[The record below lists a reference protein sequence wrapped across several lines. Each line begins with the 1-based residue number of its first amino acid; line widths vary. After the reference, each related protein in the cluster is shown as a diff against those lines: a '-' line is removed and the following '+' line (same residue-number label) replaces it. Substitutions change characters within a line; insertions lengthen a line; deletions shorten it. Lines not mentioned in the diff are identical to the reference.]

1 MGGGGKGGG
10 GGSSTTEVKIP
21 DWLRDPAIRNLERAE
36 TAQRLEYQ
44 PWMGLDVAGYTP
56 DQLMAQQS
64 VRRGAA
70 AFGMVPQGYGAGQP
84 ESYMPAMVS
93 MGGMSGYSAFPMYE
107 QALREAQAADPRSA
121 RIREQLYTSPSSRRR
136 YGTVNPRSIGGIDYT
151 SIR

>member
-10 GGSSTTEVKIP
+10 GGGSQKVEIP

-36 TAQRLEYQ
+36 TVQKMEFQ
-44 PWMGLDVAGYTP
+44 PWRGPDVAGYTP

-84 ESYMPAMVS
+84 ESYMPEMVS

-121 RIREQLYTSPSSRRR
+121 RIREQLYAAPSTKRA
-136 YGTVNPRSIGGIDYT
+136 YGGVDPQRLGGINYT
-151 SIR
+151 KIG

>member
-10 GGSSTTEVKIP
+10 GSQKVEIP

-36 TAQRLEYQ
+36 TVQKMEFQ
-44 PWMGLDVAGYTP
+44 PWRGPDVAGYTP

-84 ESYMPAMVS
+84 ESYMPEMVS

-121 RIREQLYTSPSSRRR
+121 KIRKQLYEAPSKKRT
-136 YGTVNPRSIGGIDYT
+136 YGGVDPQRLGGINYT
-151 SIR
+151 KIG

>member
-10 GGSSTTEVKIP
+10 GSQKVEIP

-36 TAQRLEYQ
+36 TVQKMEFQ
-44 PWMGLDVAGYTP
+44 PWRGPDVAGYTP

-64 VRRGAA
+64 VRQGAA

-84 ESYMPAMVS
+84 ESYMPEMVS

-107 QALREAQAADPRSA
+107 QALLEAQRSDPRTA
-121 RIREQLYTSPSSRRR
+121 RIRQQLYEAPSRKRT
-136 YGTVNPRSIGGIDYT
+136 YGRIDPQRLGGINYT
-151 SIR
+151 KIG

>member
-1 MGGGGKGGG
+1 MGGGKGGG
-10 GGSSTTEVKIP
+10 GSTKTEVEIP

-44 PWMGLDVAGYTP
+44 PWRGPDVAGYTP

-64 VRRGAA
+64 VRQGAA

-84 ESYMPAMVS
+84 ESYMPEMVS

-107 QALREAQAADPRSA
+107 QALLEAQRSDPRTA
-121 RIREQLYTSPSSRRR
+121 RIRQQLYEAPSTKRR
-136 YGTVNPRSIGGIDYT
+136 YGKVDPRSIGGIDYT
-151 SIR
+151 NIR

>member
-10 GGSSTTEVKIP
+10 GSQTVKIP

-36 TAQRLEYQ
+36 TVQKMEFQ
-44 PWMGLDVAGYTP
+44 PWRGPDVAGYTP

-64 VRRGAA
+64 VRQGAA

-84 ESYMPAMVS
+84 ESYMPEMVS

-107 QALREAQAADPRSA
+107 QALLEAQRSDPRTA
-121 RIREQLYTSPSSRRR
+121 RIRQQLYEAPSRKRT
-136 YGTVNPRSIGGIDYT
+136 YGRVDPQRLGGINYT
-151 SIR
+151 KIG

>member
-10 GGSSTTEVKIP
+10 GGSQKVEIP

-36 TAQRLEYQ
+36 TVQKMEFQ
-44 PWMGLDVAGYTP
+44 PWRGPDVAGYTP

-84 ESYMPAMVS
+84 ESYMPEMVS

-107 QALREAQAADPRSA
+107 QALREAQAADTRSA
-121 RIREQLYTSPSSRRR
+121 KIRKQLYTAPSKKRT
-136 YGTVNPRSIGGIDYT
+136 YGRVDPQRLGGINYT
-151 SIR
+151 NIG